1 MSCFVQSRW
10 GDCVDDPSE
19 SKMREVLAELDV
31 PDPEHPDAWLTH
43 ESGWTL
49 SIFSGGSCILSNSAM
64 DTGPQYLEA
73 ISRAEALQLWIKL
86 SRGQVQDMQSLPWK
100 DGNAPP
106 ISQEELQ
113 ILKQASAEATLAQ
126 QREFFDSLGPEDDT
140 QRCRQPGCSRGA
152 VKFSVLCKP
161 HHFEQTTKQPSPFG
175 H

>member
-1 MSCFVQSRW
+1 
-10 GDCVDDPSE
+10 
-19 SKMREVLAELDV
+19 MREVLAELDV

-106 ISQEELQ
+106 FPKKSSKYSNKHRLRRPWHNNGNSLIALA
-113 ILKQASAEATLAQ
+113 LKMTPSAA
-126 QREFFDSLGPEDDT
+126 DSPV
-140 QRCRQPGCSRGA
+140 A
-152 VKFSVLCKP
+152 VA
-161 HHFEQTTKQPSPFG
+161 EQ
-175 H
+175 